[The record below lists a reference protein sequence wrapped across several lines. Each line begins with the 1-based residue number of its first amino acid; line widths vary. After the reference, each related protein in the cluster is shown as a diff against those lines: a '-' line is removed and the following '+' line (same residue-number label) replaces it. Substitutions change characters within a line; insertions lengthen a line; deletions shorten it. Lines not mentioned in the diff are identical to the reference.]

1 MLIDFDFIPQSVQDS
16 IIENYT
22 IQKPIRDK
30 NAIFEY
36 CAARRLRQLAE
47 NIQDFF

>member
-1 MLIDFDFIPQSVQDS
+1 MLIDFSFIPQSVQNS

-22 IQKPIRDK
+22 NQTPVRDK

-47 NIQDFF
+47 SIQDFF